1 MRFIHI
7 LILVL
12 PFLIGCNPNPEAVP
26 AVKEKSK
33 EQLQDAIRT
42 MNDSLLSLYNLPEE
56 VLRTYGKEEMIKY
69 QTERSLVRIELIN
82 RNLQYSALFPK
93 DSLSAFCLAD
103 VQQLYDDAG
112 AYQQAVVYGDSL
124 ALKYPNFPD
133 LYLVLEKNAAILD
146 FSMENRDTFRIR
158 KAYERLLDLPGLP
171 EAYRETYQ
179 ERLSNLHLD
188 LTALLSN

>member
-1 MRFIHI
+1 MRIIHI

-12 PFLIGCNPNPEAVP
+12 PFLIGCNPNPEAMP

-112 AYQQAVVYGDSL
+112 AYKQAVVYGDSL

-146 FSMENRDTFRIR
+146 FSMENRDTVRIR
-158 KAYERLLDLPGLP
+158 KAYERLLDLPSLP

>member
-1 MRFIHI
+1 MRIIHI

-12 PFLIGCNPNPEAVP
+12 PFLIGCNPNPEAMP

-82 RNLQYSALFPK
+82 RNLQYSGLFPK

-112 AYQQAVVYGDSL
+112 AYKQAVVYGDSL

-146 FSMENRDTFRIR
+146 FSMENRDTVRIR
-158 KAYERLLDLPGLP
+158 KAYERLLDLPSLP

>member
-1 MRFIHI
+1 MRIIHI

-12 PFLIGCNPNPEAVP
+12 PFLIGCNPNPEAMP

-82 RNLQYSALFPK
+82 LNLQYSALFPK

-112 AYQQAVVYGDSL
+112 AYQQAIVCGDSL

-146 FSMENRDTFRIR
+146 FSMENRDTVRIR
-158 KAYERLLDLPGLP
+158 KAYERLLDLPSLP

-188 LTALLSN
+188 LTALLSD

>member
-1 MRFIHI
+1 MRIIHI

-12 PFLIGCNPNPEAVP
+12 PFLIGCNPNPEAMP

-146 FSMENRDTFRIR
+146 FSMENRDTVRIR
-158 KAYERLLDLPGLP
+158 KAYERLLDLPSLP

>member
-1 MRFIHI
+1 MRIIHI

-12 PFLIGCNPNPEAVP
+12 PFLIGCNPNPEAMP

-69 QTERSLVRIELIN
+69 QTERSLARIELIN

-146 FSMENRDTFRIR
+146 FSMENRDTVRIR
-158 KAYERLLDLPGLP
+158 KAYERLLDLPSLP

-188 LTALLSN
+188 LTALLSD

>member
-1 MRFIHI
+1 MRIIHI

-12 PFLIGCNPNPEAVP
+12 PFLIGCNPNPEAML

-112 AYQQAVVYGDSL
+112 AYKQAVVYGDSL

-146 FSMENRDTFRIR
+146 FSMENRDTVRIR
-158 KAYERLLDLPGLP
+158 KAYERLLDLPSLP

-179 ERLSNLHLD
+179 ERLPNLHLD
-188 LTALLSN
+188 LTALLSD

>member
-1 MRFIHI
+1 MRIIHI

-82 RNLQYSALFPK
+82 RNLQYSGLFPK

-124 ALKYPNFPD
+124 ALKYPNFHD

-158 KAYERLLDLPGLP
+158 KAYERLLDLPSLP
-171 EAYRETYQ
+171 EAYRVTYQ

>member
-1 MRFIHI
+1 MRIIHI

-12 PFLIGCNPNPEAVP
+12 PFLIGCNPNPEAIP

-69 QTERSLVRIELIN
+69 QTERSLARIELIN

-146 FSMENRDTFRIR
+146 FSMENRDTVRIR
-158 KAYERLLDLPGLP
+158 KAYERLLDLPSLP

>member
-1 MRFIHI
+1 MRIIHI

-12 PFLIGCNPNPEAVP
+12 PFLIGCNPNPEAMP

-69 QTERSLVRIELIN
+69 QTERSLARIELIN

-146 FSMENRDTFRIR
+146 FSMENRDTVRIR
-158 KAYERLLDLPGLP
+158 KAYERLLDLPSLP

>member
-1 MRFIHI
+1 MRIIHI

-12 PFLIGCNPNPEAVP
+12 PFLIGCNPNPEAMP

-146 FSMENRDTFRIR
+146 FSMENRDTVRIR
-158 KAYERLLDLPGLP
+158 KAYERLLDLPSLP

-188 LTALLSN
+188 LTALLSD

>member
-1 MRFIHI
+1 MRIIHI

-12 PFLIGCNPNPEAVP
+12 PFLIGCNPNPEAMP
-26 AVKEKSK
+26 AIKEKSE

-56 VLRTYGKEEMIKY
+56 VLHTYGKEEMIKY

-146 FSMENRDTFRIR
+146 FSMENRDTVRIR
-158 KAYERLLDLPGLP
+158 KAYERLLDLPSLP

-188 LTALLSN
+188 LTALLSD

>member
-1 MRFIHI
+1 MRIIHI

-12 PFLIGCNPNPEAVP
+12 PFLIGCNPNPEAMP

-82 RNLQYSALFPK
+82 RNLQYSGLFPK

-112 AYQQAVVYGDSL
+112 AYKQAVVYGDSL

-146 FSMENRDTFRIR
+146 FSMENRDTVRIR
-158 KAYERLLDLPGLP
+158 KAYERLLDLPSLP

-188 LTALLSN
+188 LTAILSD

>member
-1 MRFIHI
+1 MRIIHI

-12 PFLIGCNPNPEAVP
+12 PFLIGCNPNPEAMP

-69 QTERSLVRIELIN
+69 QTERSLARIELIN

-146 FSMENRDTFRIR
+146 FSMENRDTVRIL
-158 KAYERLLDLPGLP
+158 KAYERLLDLPSLP

-179 ERLSNLHLD
+179 ERLSHLHLD
-188 LTALLSN
+188 LTALLSD

>member
-1 MRFIHI
+1 MRTIHI

-12 PFLIGCNPNPEAVP
+12 PFLIGCNSNQEAKP
-26 AVKEKSK
+26 AVKEKTK
-33 EQLQDAIRT
+33 EQLQDGIRT
-42 MNDSLLSLYNLPEE
+42 MNDSLLCLYNLPEE
-56 VLRTYGKEEMIKY
+56 VLRSYGKEQMIKY

-82 RNLQYSALFPK
+82 RNLEYCALFPK

-112 AYQQAVVYGDSL
+112 AYQQALLYGDSL
-124 ALKYPNFPD
+124 ALKFPNFPD

-146 FSMENRDTFRIR
+146 FNMVNRDTVLIR
-158 KAYERLLDLPGLP
+158 KAYERLLDLPHLP
-171 EAYRETYQ
+171 ETYRKTYQ
-179 ERLSNLHLD
+179 ERLTHLHLN

>member
-1 MRFIHI
+1 MRIIHI

-12 PFLIGCNPNPEAVP
+12 PFLIGCNPNPEAMP

-82 RNLQYSALFPK
+82 RNLQYSALFSK

-146 FSMENRDTFRIR
+146 FSMENRDTVRIR
-158 KAYERLLDLPGLP
+158 KAYERLLDLPSLP

>member
-1 MRFIHI
+1 MRIIHI

-12 PFLIGCNPNPEAVP
+12 PFLIGCNPNPEAMP

-33 EQLQDAIRT
+33 EQLQDGIRT

-82 RNLQYSALFPK
+82 RNLQYSGLFPK

-112 AYQQAVVYGDSL
+112 AYKQAVVYGDSL

-146 FSMENRDTFRIR
+146 FSMENRDTVRIR
-158 KAYERLLDLPGLP
+158 KAYERLLDLPSLP
-171 EAYRETYQ
+171 EAYRVTYQ